1 MQFCAKE
8 NHVIQCG
15 SLLYFKILRKK
26 KFSHFIQDIS
36 CSTVFFVEMHFL
48 VHSSGSY
55 QKVAFDQLK
64 LLGDDGGKN
73 IGSLI

>member
-1 MQFCAKE
+1 M
-8 NHVIQCG
+8 
-15 SLLYFKILRKK
+15 LYSVVVYCILRFYAKRT
-26 KFSHFIQDIS
+26 FSHFIQDIS
-36 CSTVFFVEMHFL
+36 CSSVFFVEMHFL

-73 IGSLI
+73 IL